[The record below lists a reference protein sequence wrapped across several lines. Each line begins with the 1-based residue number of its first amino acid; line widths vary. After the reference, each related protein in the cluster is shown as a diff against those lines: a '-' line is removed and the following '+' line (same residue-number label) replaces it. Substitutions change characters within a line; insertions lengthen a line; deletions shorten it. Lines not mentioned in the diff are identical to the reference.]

1 MIPGL
6 QLQLKSPTQASQHP
20 IHASTPQTLQLQGLT
35 VDPSKLTVLQE
46 LPEVG
51 KVVVQETKP
60 NTDSIT
66 TILEEMKVLYQ
77 IFIKINHRF
86 SNFFSFVIWKVAK
99 RIFFITLG
107 PSWFHSRRRWIQ
119 SIYHSLCCRRNRIC
133 NSNSGCCLFSCF

>member
-1 MIPGL
+1 M
-6 QLQLKSPTQASQHP
+6 KSPTQASQHP

-66 TILEEMKVLYQ
+66 TILEEMKVIYR
-77 IFIKINHRF
+77 NF
-86 SNFFSFVIWKVAK
+86 SRTNYDFPIFFSCVIRKVAK
-99 RIFFITLG
+99 FF
-107 PSWFHSRRRWIQ
+107 
-119 SIYHSLCCRRNRIC
+119 C
-133 NSNSGCCLFSCF
+133 

>member
-1 MIPGL
+1 MYEVILIILIVNSYNINYIKFNILGL

-66 TILEEMKVLYQ
+66 TILEEMKVCKL
-77 IFIKINHRF
+77 
-86 SNFFSFVIWKVAK
+86 
-99 RIFFITLG
+99 
-107 PSWFHSRRRWIQ
+107 
-119 SIYHSLCCRRNRIC
+119 LC
-133 NSNSGCCLFSCF
+133 LQF